1 LIFKMRQ
8 DKIYVFSYCF
18 FINNDRISS
27 CFGIGHLGESILN
40 FYTKRRKTID
50 KIFDYAII
58 GQQ

>member
-1 LIFKMRQ
+1 MRQ